1 MDTRLAP
8 ELVSSIF
15 RECLAGQKTPAAK
28 RVVAE
33 GILHPQIAFNA
44 DALTRH
50 SPTIEALLQQLPLE
64 FHESVGGGMSF
75 LFACNDRHGRQ
86 WTGEHRVMEQLF
98 ALGVAIGKAE
108 YKLPRAQWH
117 KLLGGMPYVSVK

>member
-1 MDTRLAP
+1 MDTRLDP
-8 ELVSSIF
+8 ETVSLIF
-15 RECLAGQKTPAAK
+15 ADCLADELTPPAK

-33 GILHPQIAFNA
+33 GIVHRQIVFGA
-44 DALTRH
+44 DALARH
-50 SPTIEALLQQLPLE
+50 SPTIEALLRQLPLE

-98 ALGVAIGKAE
+98 ALGIAIGKAE
-108 YKLPRAQWH
+108 YKTPRAQWR
-117 KLLGGMPYVSVK
+117 KLLGGMPYISVK